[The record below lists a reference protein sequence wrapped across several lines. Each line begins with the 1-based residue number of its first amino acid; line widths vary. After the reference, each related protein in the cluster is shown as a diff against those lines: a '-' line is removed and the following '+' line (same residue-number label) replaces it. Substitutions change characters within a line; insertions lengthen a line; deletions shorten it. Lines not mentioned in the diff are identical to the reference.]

1 MLLPCYSTVRDP
13 AGLASTSS
21 LLVKQL
27 FSPVNTITSSLLGD
41 EIVRYRGRAGGEN
54 ENEKWP

>member
-1 MLLPCYSTVRDP
+1 MLLPCYSIVRDP

-27 FSPVNTITSSLLGD
+27 FSPVNATTSSLLGD
-41 EIVRYRGRAGGEN
+41 EIVRYVGRAGGEN
-54 ENEKWP
+54 ENAKWP

>member
-1 MLLPCYSTVRDP
+1 MLLPYYSTLRDP
-13 AGLASTSS
+13 AGLSSTSS

-27 FSPVNTITSSLLGD
+27 FSPVNDITSSLLGD
-41 EIVRYRGRAGGEN
+41 EIVRYRGWAGGEN

>member
-1 MLLPCYSTVRDP
+1 MLLPCYSTVRDS
-13 AGLASTSS
+13 AGLSSTSS

-41 EIVRYRGRAGGEN
+41 EIVRYQGRAGGEN
-54 ENEKWP
+54 ETEK